1 MSKLTDPQLIRQM
14 DPHWTG
20 AIPTFAPPIAGL
32 PKNWVSRLVAE
43 NGVEVAWSPGNLAI
57 LFGVP
62 VETVQELLE
71 ALYAE
76 GEIERGSPDRV
87 GLEAILAVGFRVVSP
102 SGLNFRKWATAA
114 LSGFAIKGY
123 LLDKERLSHEGPWDP
138 GYFEFLLEEF
148 DLIRTSALAF
158 PQRIGD
164 LYATAVDYDKDDPCT
179 RALWRKV
186 MSFALDGRTPKPSLA
201 GLPVLDRIMDLYLDF
216 AEDRSRRHLP
226 MTMADWADRFELV
239 LRMKEEDILEG
250 PDEVTGEVARA
261 LASGPPQLPQTA
273 PEAFGSLMKRTTKE
287 VPPCDA
293 PKN

>member
-1 MSKLTDPQLIRQM
+1 MVAQRTPSRNPKPPVSEESLRQV
-14 DPHWTG
+14 HAALREAG
-20 AIPTFAPPIAGL
+20 ANGNTR
-32 PKNWVSRLVAE
+32 SRLVAKLGISLRTLE
-43 NGVEVAWSPGNLAI
+43 RA
-57 LFGVP
+57 
-62 VETVQELLE
+62 LE
-71 ALYAE
+71 AMVIDGAR
-76 GEIERGSPDRV
+76 IERVSAEIPARRT
-87 GLEAILAVGFRVVSP
+87 ICFRVVSP

-123 LLDKERLSHEGPWDP
+123 LLDKERLSQEGPWDP

-148 DLIRTSALAF
+148 DLIRTSARAF